1 MIAVRV
7 ADLRSPLRRP
17 VRDGG
22 RTALTAAGGGRI
34 GKGELVVFCKPV
46 AVAPAMVRRD
56 GRVQAAG
63 HPADHVRLGMLE
75 VQLEEMTTPGIIGE
89 TAAAVPLA
97 GKVKG
102 AARRT
107 MTIALTIRAIL
118 LMTLMPDAGYGAVL
132 SFLLGDLALV
142 PWQRPFTLPSAT
154 VFSTWRE
161 AAGPTPLQYLQA
173 AVLAATAAEHD
184 QTDWRAVHAGDLR
197 CGSIDGSVTRM
208 PDTPANRAAY
218 GTSTGTGEYA
228 GPYPQLR
235 DLWISDASTR
245 GTLAVLTG
253 PSGGDKAEAEQALL
267 DRALE
272 EYPAL
277 FTAGRLWLM
286 DRNFPGVARIG
297 NILATGTHVLIRLKS
312 DITLTRT
319 SDFLPDGSYL
329 ADITG
334 SGRTILMRVIEYD
347 VAVAG
352 QHIPETFC
360 LITDLRDCVN
370 YPAADLAAAY
380 GWRWPGSET
389 ALKEAK
395 SAITGA
401 GPSTG
406 PMLRS
411 AAPALIEQ
419 EHAAWL
425 TANELVRATT
435 RTAARRAAPAGKG
448 RRAGQP
454 VHPREISVTA
464 ARRTAIAS
472 VTSGDATASLP
483 APVARAARGRALN
496 RIGRS
501 RITID
506 RNRHRD
512 HKTKARQVFPNAA
525 RAITTRTAIAQ
536 VSICGPLAA

>member
-1 MIAVRV
+1 
-7 ADLRSPLRRP
+7 
-17 VRDGG
+17 
-22 RTALTAAGGGRI
+22 
-34 GKGELVVFCKPV
+34 
-46 AVAPAMVRRD
+46 
-56 GRVQAAG
+56 
-63 HPADHVRLGMLE
+63 
-75 VQLEEMTTPGIIGE
+75 
-89 TAAAVPLA
+89 
-97 GKVKG
+97 
-102 AARRT
+102 
-107 MTIALTIRAIL
+107 
-118 LMTLMPDAGYGAVL
+118 MTLMPDAGYGTVL

-161 AAGPTPLQYLQA
+161 AAGPAPLQYLQA

-208 PDTPANRAAY
+208 PDTPSNRAAY
-218 GTSTGTGEYA
+218 GTSTGTGEDA

-329 ADITG
+329 AEISG

-352 QHIPETFC
+352 QDVPETFC
-360 LITDLRDCVN
+360 LITDLRDCVI

-419 EHAAWL
+419 EHAAWV
-425 TANELVRATT
+425 TATELVRATA

-454 VHPREISVTA
+454 VHPREISFTA
-464 ARRTAIAS
+464 ARRTVIAS

-483 APVARAARGRALN
+483 APVTRAARGRALN

-512 HKTKARQVFPNAA
+512 HKTKGRQAFPNAP